1 MKIKTFAFIT
11 GAVFAFS
18 LAATVFAQTQN
29 TCPRGQRMNRPNCQ
43 QHLRIMDTNNDGK
56 VSRDEWN
63 AFHQKMFQNKDANN
77 DGFLTQDELRTRQG
91 MNRRGR

>member
-1 MKIKTFAFIT
+1 MKIKMFAVIT
-11 GAVFAFS
+11 GAV
-18 LAATVFAQTQN
+18 LAISFTASAFAQN
-29 TCPRGQRMNRPNCQ
+29 NCPRGKRMNRPNCQ
-43 QHLRIMDTNNDGK
+43 QHLRGMDTNNDGK